1 MSDPGWVDP
10 DIAAIKTF
18 LASIPNL
25 DLANGLSWCSRKG
38 VTDQAQEK
46 LTPDSQKS
54 GVDQA
59 KEKAT
64 GVYDKAAGAVQPGEL
79 ISSLA
84 HLPLRS
90 AQPKLSNA
98 KQI

>member
-1 MSDPGWVDP
+1 MSNP
-10 DIAAIKTF
+10 
-18 LASIPNL
+18 
-25 DLANGLSWCSRKG
+25 DLANVLSLRSRKG

-64 GVYDKAAGAVQPGEL
+64 GVYDKAAGAVQPGEWIYMPCSSSPT
-79 ISSLA
+79 ISPTQAVECKGSITNTF
-84 HLPLRS
+84 
-90 AQPKLSNA
+90 NA
-98 KQI
+98 